1 MMMNIIRLLRP
12 QQYIKNGFVLLG
24 AVFTGLT
31 TAHALTLVGIAF
43 IAFCAIASASY
54 VLNDIFDSDADRQ
67 HPIKKNRPIASGEVA
82 FATAWWLAGIL
93 SCIALILA
101 SQVSLWALGFVLTY
115 GLLNVGYSISWKH
128 VPVLD
133 IFIISAGFMLRIFTG
148 TVGLGIAPSPWL
160 LLCGL
165 MLTLFLGFTKR
176 RAELLALERA
186 GVLDQALTRRVL
198 DDYNPMMIEQFIAIS
213 GACTILSYSLYTMS
227 AETYARHGTSN
238 LIYTVPLVVYGI
250 YRYLFLLHQLDKGE
264 DTARDLYTDW
274 HLLIAVLGWIIVT
287 VAILVYF

>member
-1 MMMNIIRLLRP
+1 MNIIRLLRP

-24 AVFTGLT
+24 VAFIGQPTQ
-31 TAHALTLVGIAF
+31 HTLILAGIAF
-43 IAFCAIASASY
+43 IAFCAIASATY
-54 VLNDIFDSDADRQ
+54 VLNDIFDVDADRQ
-67 HPIKKNRPIASGEVA
+67 HPLKKDRPIPSGKVVLR
-82 FATAWWLAGIL
+82 TAWWLAGIL

-101 SQVSLWALGFVLTY
+101 SKVSLWALGFVLTY
-115 GLLNVGYSISWKH
+115 ASLNVGYSISWKH
-128 VPVLD
+128 VPVVD
-133 IFIISAGFMLRIFTG
+133 VFIISAGFMLRILTG

-198 DDYNPMMIEQFIAIS
+198 DDYSPMMIEQFIAIS

-250 YRYLFLLHQLDKGE
+250 YRYLFLLHQLGKGD
-264 DTARDLYTDW
+264 DTASDLYTDW

-287 VAILVYF
+287 VAILV